1 MDIDA
6 GVAQP
11 RPIGLVLAR
20 PSEVLGDEPYFHEL
34 VAGAERVLRPLGR
47 AVLLHVLPTRD
58 EEMACY
64 ERWASD
70 GHVAGVLLADLSP
83 GDPRIALVR
92 RLGLP
97 AVAISDPVSG
107 GGLETVW
114 TEDDLA
120 MADAV
125 RHLAGLGHA
134 RLAHVSGPSAMS
146 HTLIRSASFDA
157 TAGDLGLERVRVEGD
172 YSERSGFEAV
182 LSLVEREP
190 RPTAIVFDNDLMAIG
205 GLRAAQERG
214 IAVPAELSLLAWD
227 DSALCQLAMPPLSAM
242 SHDVQGVGELAAR
255 SIVRA
260 IEGATPGMVR
270 ADRAALVQRSTT
282 GAPASIS

>member
-1 MDIDA
+1 MDA
-6 GVAQP
+6 ETHP

-20 PSEVLGDEPYFHEL
+20 PAEVLGDEPYFHEL

-47 AVLLHVLPTRD
+47 AVLMHVLPTRE

-70 GHVAGVLLADLSP
+70 GHVAGVLLVDLSP
-83 GDPRIALVR
+83 GDPRIELVR
-92 RLGLP
+92 ALKLP

-125 RHLAGLGHA
+125 RYLAGLGHT
-134 RLAHVSGPSAMS
+134 RIAHVSGPSTMA
-146 HTLIRSASFDA
+146 HTLLRNASFDA
-157 TAGDLGLERVRVEGD
+157 TATDLGLERVRIECD

-182 LSLVEREP
+182 QALAKAPES
-190 RPTAIVFDNDLMAIG
+190 PTAIVFDNDLMAIG
-205 GLRAAQERG
+205 GLRSAEALD
-214 IAVPAELSLLAWD
+214 ILVPDQLSLLAWD
-227 DSALCQLAMPPLSAM
+227 DSALCQLATPPLSAM
-242 SHDVQGVGELAAR
+242 SHDVQGVGELAAK
-255 SIVRA
+255 SIVNA
-260 IEGATPGMVR
+260 IDGRPAGMVR

-282 GAPASIS
+282 GPLHPVS

>member
-6 GVAQP
+6 DVAGS
-11 RPIGLVLAR
+11 RPVGLVLAR

-47 AVLLHVLPTRD
+47 AVLLHVLSTRD

-64 ERWASD
+64 ERWAAD

-92 RLGLP
+92 SLGLP

-125 RHLAGLGHA
+125 RYLDDLGHT
-134 RLAHVSGPSAMS
+134 RIAHVSGPSAMA
-146 HTLIRSASFDA
+146 HTLIRNASFDA
-157 TAGDLGLERVRVEGD
+157 TAADLGLQRVRIECD

-182 LSLVEREP
+182 MGLTDIDEP
-190 RPTAIVFDNDLMAIG
+190 PTAIVFDNDLMALG
-205 GLRAAQERG
+205 GIRAARERRL
-214 IAVPAELSLLAWD
+214 AVPGDLSLLAWD
-227 DSALCQLAMPPLSAM
+227 DSALCQLALPPLSAM
-242 SHDVQGVGELAAR
+242 SHDVQGVGALAAR
-255 SIVRA
+255 SILHA
-260 IEGATPGMVR
+260 IEGRPPGMVR
-270 ADRAALVQRSTT
+270 ADRAALVQRAST
-282 GAPASIS
+282 GPRAAIS